1 MHDKGDRLCKNQF
14 VACFRV
20 RMFQKRLRTAGE
32 LGVEFVAAGVV
43 HISQYFS
50 CLYYTN
56 SYRTYVVIS
65 HLYEG

>member
-1 MHDKGDRLCKNQF
+1 
-14 VACFRV
+14 
-20 RMFQKRLRTAGE
+20 MFQKRLRTAGE